1 MITKIDIKEQTV
13 KSYVIR
19 KLTPTECFRLMGLH
33 EDTISHIRKKKDGK
47 MLISNTQQYKM
58 AGNSIVV
65 DVLTGIYEKL
75 WYSPLSVIRGGQK
88 TVITTFSGYDSQL
101 LACEALKEKHPNF
114 GYDCAGW
121 SEIDKFAC
129 QAHNMIFPQYADRA
143 LGDITTVD
151 WHKVKEN
158 LKGKEVDLFTYSS
171 PCQDIST
178 AGKKAGLKEGS
189 GTRSAL
195 LWNVADAVAVLKPRF
210 LLQENVP
217 ALVSKRFMPD
227 FQCWLGKLKELGY
240 TSKWALLN
248 AKDYGVPQNRN
259 RVFCLS
265 MRQDVAFDFQFP
277 KPMPLT
283 THLEDILEEDIDD
296 KYFLSDSTVE
306 RFLERDDRN
315 EYLFTSFDLPPTHE
329 SAMWIKTWIQ
339 EIVKESGGWEMSGDV
354 LSSLIDKKR
363 PEILSTWATK
373 GEIAERNSSFMSAF
387 KANMED

>member
-1 MITKIDIKEQTV
+1 
-13 KSYVIR
+13 
-19 KLTPTECFRLMGLH
+19 
-33 EDTISHIRKKKDGK
+33 
-47 MLISNTQQYKM
+47 
-58 AGNSIVV
+58 
-65 DVLTGIYEKL
+65 
-75 WYSPLSVIRGGQK
+75 
-88 TVITTFSGYDSQL
+88 
-101 LACEALKEKHPNF
+101 
-114 GYDCAGW
+114 
-121 SEIDKFAC
+121 
-129 QAHNMIFPQYADRA
+129 MIFPQYADRA